1 MHKIRFENAGA
12 YNNTIMRYHGKAST
26 GDVIVNGG
34 LYVAESYQGSNY
46 LSPIGAANYVTKGDL
61 CFAETVVDDDG
72 LATNEDYSVTAKS
85 STSPVRVFSIPKFEV
100 LVLHNSMVTSKVVAG
115 DTLVPDGDTKI
126 FRKKTDSDTGY
137 HTVLK
142 VINPISGG
150 EYYRVMRV

>member
-12 YNNTIMRYHGKAST
+12 YNNTIMRYHGQASS
-26 GDVIVNGG
+26 GEVIVNGR
-34 LYVAESYQGSNY
+34 LYCAESYQGSNY
-46 LSPIGAANYVTKGDL
+46 LTPIDSDYVAKGELYFAAI
-61 CFAETVVDDDG
+61 VVDNDG

-100 LVLHNSMVTSKVVAG
+100 LVLHNSMVTSTVVAG
-115 DTLVPDGDTKI
+115 DTLVADSDGRG

-137 HTVLK
+137 STVLK
-142 VINPISGG
+142 VINTISGG